1 MVEINM
7 RKKLPKRMMIA
18 SIGKE
23 EKQRNH
29 ASWNIIKGAISG
41 RKKPQ
46 RHGKRIYYIWQ
57 TFFTG
62 VGEKLAANAYIGIIF
77 FMSVHT
83 IKLKQKNQFIKV
95 VSRTISGITI
105 QSLYL

>member
-29 ASWNIIKGAISG
+29 ASWRDKWKEETAET
-41 RKKPQ
+41 RKT
-46 RHGKRIYYIWQ
+46 HI
-57 TFFTG
+57 
-62 VGEKLAANAYIGIIF
+62 
-77 FMSVHT
+77 
-83 IKLKQKNQFIKV
+83 
-95 VSRTISGITI
+95 
-105 QSLYL
+105 LYLADVLHWRW